1 MPLIRCFVL
10 KRFSIPTYGTFHS
23 LLLHI
28 LDSDRA
34 KWFMV
39 CNKYVCFSSCFDSWI
54 WFIFPSVSRCVSI
67 FEGLYEL
74 RAQFCF
80 LYGFIF
86 WSSPFSWSSS
96 WLLVCAFYGSLQ
108 FSLSLQF
115 NSLCSFFIVHLFSL
129 ASFCLSPCFEML

>member
-1 MPLIRCFVL
+1 MPLIHCFVL
-10 KRFSIPTYGTFHS
+10 KRFSIPTYRTFHS

-39 CNKYVCFSSCFDSWI
+39 CNKYA
-54 WFIFPSVSRCVSI
+54 FPHVSLPEFGLYFLLYLDVSVSLG
-67 FEGLYEL
+67 GLYEL
-74 RAQFCF
+74 RAQCCF

-86 WSSPFSWSSS
+86 LSSPFSWSSS
-96 WLLVCAFYGSLQ
+96 WLLVCAFYSSLQ

-115 NSLCSFFIVHLFSL
+115 NSLCSFIIVHIFSL
-129 ASFCLSPCFEML
+129 ASFCLSLCFEML